1 MNIPY
6 TRHAAQ
12 ALEGAEAAARQFNH
26 AYIGTEH
33 ILLSILAIPR
43 CEACLRF
50 ERLGLDPEDL
60 RMQLQQMIGHG
71 EPVMTQGTLPQTA
84 RTRKILELAA
94 IEAQHAKASAVGTDH
109 LVTAMLREGESV
121 GAQIL
126 FGHDIT
132 AEKFIAAM
140 NRPQPPADEDPFSLD
155 APEPPEDPEE
165 PDSPEESE
173 EPEESDSSD
182 GQTPFGQS
190 GKSRKNPKDKTPA
203 LNHFGRDLTALAKKG
218 ELDPVIGRKKELERV
233 VQVLCRRTKNNA
245 VLIGEAGVGKTA
257 VVEGLAQAIA
267 AGDVP
272 ERMRDRR
279 VVSLD
284 MARVVAGTQYRG
296 QFEERLKQLIEE
308 TKRVKNVILFLD
320 EIHTL
325 VGAGSAEGTMD
336 AANILKPALARGE
349 LQVVGATTLKEYH
362 KSIEKDAA
370 LERRFQSVTVDE
382 PSIED
387 AVEILKGIAPRYEA
401 HHNVSFAP
409 EALRAAVTLTAR
421 YLPARLLPDKA
432 IDAIDETGARVR
444 MKTAVRPPE
453 FKTEQ
458 DAIHAIHEKKKAAIE
473 AEDFDAAARYRDEEV
488 AARDALAAK
497 IKAWRTEHAEKKIDV
512 TADDISATVASISG
526 VPVERMTESTAGK
539 LLNIEK
545 ELNTAVVGQSA
556 AIEAIARALRRSR
569 ADLGDPKRPIGS
581 FLFLG
586 PTGVGKT
593 LLAKMLAEKVYGD
606 PKALI
611 ALDMTEFSSSFTSSR
626 LTGAPPGYVGYD
638 EGGQLTERVRR
649 RPYSVVLFDE
659 FEKASSEVV
668 NMMLQ
673 LLDDG
678 RLTDGQGRQIDFR
691 NTIVIAT
698 ANLGFDFAKEGKAFG
713 FSQETAADSYE
724 NLRAKLLD
732 EAKRTFRPELLNRF
746 DETVVFRKLERADVV
761 TILDLELAKLRTRLS
776 AKDMTLELD
785 AKAVDLLVGKGTDAA
800 MGARPLRRAVQR
812 LVEDP
817 LAEMLLKDEL
827 VPGRIKAT
835 LDKSGETLAFRQA
848 KPRKQHAATSSDAP
862 AAPEAEQ

>member
-1 MNIPY
+1 MSINY

-33 ILLSILAIPR
+33 ILLSILAIPG
-43 CEACLRF
+43 CEACTRF
-50 ERLGLDPEDL
+50 ERLGLDPDDL

-71 EPVMTQGTLPQTA
+71 EPVMTQGDLPTTA

-94 IEAQHAKASAVGTDH
+94 IEAKRLRAEAVGTDH
-109 LVTAMLREGESV
+109 IVIAMLREGESV

-126 FGHDIT
+126 FGHDVT
-132 AEKFIAAM
+132 AEKFLAAAA
-140 NRPQPPADEDPFSLD
+140 RPAQNDAPQSPDDGEEDPSSDQADADQTDSDAD
-155 APEPPEDPEE
+155 APAPDDLAE
-165 PDSPEESE
+165 PDQP
-173 EPEESDSSD
+173 
-182 GQTPFGQS
+182 
-190 GKSRKNPKDKTPA
+190 SRKSPKDKTPA

-279 VVSLD
+279 VVALD
-284 MARVVAGTQYRG
+284 MARVVAGTQHRG

-308 TKRVKNVILFLD
+308 TKRGKNVILFRD
-320 EIHTL
+320 ESHTL

-370 LERRFQSVTVDE
+370 LERRFQSVMVEE
-382 PSIED
+382 PSVED

-401 HHNVSFAP
+401 HHNVSFVP

-453 FKTEQ
+453 FKEEQ
-458 DAIHAIHEKKKAAIE
+458 DVIQSIHARKKAAID
-473 AEDFDAAARYRDEEV
+473 AEDFDSAASLRDEEI
-488 AARDALAAK
+488 AARDALSAK
-497 IKAWRTEHAEKKIDV
+497 IKQWRAEHAEKKIEV
-512 TADDISATVASISG
+512 SADDISATVASISG

-545 ELNTAVVGQSA
+545 ELNAAVVGQSA

-569 ADLGDPKRPIGS
+569 ANLGDPERPIGS

-606 PKALI
+606 PKALV

-668 NMMLQ
+668 NLMLQ

-678 RLTDGQGRQIDFR
+678 RLTDGQGRQVDFR

-713 FSQETAADSYE
+713 FSQETAADSYDT
-724 NLRAKLLD
+724 LRDKLME

-785 AKAVDLLVGKGTDAA
+785 EKAVDLLVTKGSDAS

-812 LVEDP
+812 MVEDP
-817 LAEMLLKDEL
+817 LAEMLLREEL
-827 VPGRIKAT
+827 VPGRIKVS
-835 LDKSGETLAFRQA
+835 LDKTGLALAFRQP
-848 KPRKQHAATSSDAP
+848 KSRK
-862 AAPEAEQ
+862 